1 MMEVK
6 FYNCE
11 TEREDSLT
19 IDNMSTKVVE
29 IDADDVCEIVHFD
42 VVYRGKTIN
51 QDGEIVKY
59 SSYKKPSQCA
69 LDTSYLGEYVNT
81 SKYGEK
87 SVERTDNLLCIGSGG
102 GLALM
107 ELIGLSREDYVPT
120 HEIWDALDS
129 WLSGQE

>member
-1 MMEVK
+1 MEVK

-19 IDNMSTKVVE
+19 IDNMDTNIVE
-29 IDADDVCEIVHFD
+29 GEGYEYEILHFD
-42 VVYRGKTIN
+42 VHYRGEN
-51 QDGEIVKY
+51 VNR
-59 SSYKKPSQCA
+59 
-69 LDTSYLGEYVNT
+69 LGEYVNT

-102 GLALM
+102 RLALM

-120 HEIWDALDS
+120 HEIWDALDA
-129 WLSGQE
+129 WLSASAGE